1 MIAALRSHLAAGV
14 VAVTVLLVSPGCS
27 RPEGKAT
34 LVVFAA
40 ASLTD
45 AFEEMKEA
53 FESTHAGIA
62 LQISPA
68 GSSALREQILEGA
81 PADVYAS
88 ADVGNMAAVAAA
100 GALAGDAFPFARNQ
114 MQIAVPLGNPGG
126 VRDLADFARPELLI
140 GVCAATVPC
149 GRYAREVLAAAGV
162 EPSIDTDEP
171 NVRSLL
177 TKIEAGELDA
187 GLVYRSDVVT
197 AHSIEGVEVPGR
209 NVDAVYQIGV
219 LEGSSDP
226 VSAQLF
232 VEFVMSPAGRD
243 VLIGHGFLSP

>member
-1 MIAALRSHLAAGV
+1 MIAALRSYSAAAV
-14 VAVTVLLVSPGCS
+14 VAVIMLPVSSGCS
-27 RPEGKAT
+27 QTEREAT

-53 FESTHAGIA
+53 FESTHAGIL

-88 ADVGNMAAVAAA
+88 ADVGNMEAVARA
-100 GALAGDAFPFARNQ
+100 GALAGEAVPFARNR
-114 MQIAVPLGNPGG
+114 MQIAVPLGNPGD
-126 VRDLADFARPELLI
+126 VRGLADFARPELLI

-149 GRYAREVLAAAGV
+149 GRYGREVLAAAGV

-177 TKIEAGELDA
+177 TKVEAGELDA

-197 AHSIEGVEVPGR
+197 THSIEGVEIPGW
-209 NVDAVYQIGV
+209 NVEAVYQIGV

-226 VSAQLF
+226 ASAQLF
-232 VEFVMSPAGRD
+232 VEFVMSPVGRD
-243 VLIGHGFLSP
+243 VLVGHGFLSP